1 MTELVRVLLSRY
13 CVCCFY
19 FGVLSCKEQSI
30 CVRGSER
37 ESEFARR
44 AHEREN
50 ERESERKRERK
61 GERARGRERERER
74 ETEKERGRETE
85 RERERVKESEMKM
98 EREHE
103 HETKSAHKQHKVCTN
118 KIARQHER
126 ALGRALVTNHSKS
139 ARGSEQKGVR
149 ENACN
154 RETMERLLKII
165 GLFCK
170 RTL

>member
-1 MTELVRVLLSRY
+1 
-13 CVCCFY
+13 
-19 FGVLSCKEQSI
+19 
-30 CVRGSER
+30 
-37 ESEFARR
+37 
-44 AHEREN
+44 
-50 ERESERKRERK
+50 
-61 GERARGRERERER
+61 
-74 ETEKERGRETE
+74 
-85 RERERVKESEMKM
+85 MKM

-139 ARGSEQKGVR
+139 TRGSEQEGVR
-149 ENACN
+149 ENACK

-170 RTL
+170 RTLCKRRYSARETYNFKESTNGRELDKARARVRERA